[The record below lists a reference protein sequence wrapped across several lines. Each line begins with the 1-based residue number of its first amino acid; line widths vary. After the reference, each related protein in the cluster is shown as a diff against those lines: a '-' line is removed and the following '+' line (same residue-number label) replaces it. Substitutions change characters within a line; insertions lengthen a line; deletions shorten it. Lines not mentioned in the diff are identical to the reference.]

1 MAKGRLTAFCY
12 ACCPFLLELL
22 SPREIFALGITFL
35 IAAAALLFGLS
46 GRQRTQEWDQEE
58 LMRWSAERWEEAR
71 CFVQEV
77 GIEYTGDCNLR
88 VDEEELPFDYGA
100 WPPVKK
106 SSAEAPQYNYTE
118 CPEAHQS
125 CSAGDSGAPE
135 LAFLSANTPKQGI
148 NMPRYNLVACRNSF
162 LPWAALHVD
171 MGGRSAEAETETHR
185 NVSCGYK
192 MGFTSPE
199 ESIPLAQRVLHGFGD
214 TSNAGIS
221 CWVLDL
227 ESKGCRAVALQA
239 PEQWPIHN
247 GARHLQGNFFLAGLG
262 VCLVAVAACGVECCC
277 SEPDVEEIEKV
288 SDIAEE
294 EEVPQS
300 LSARIRRVQQ
310 RWNLFQVN
318 LIQHYEPLSSAR
330 EMPSARTGRVGS
342 GSGRA

>member
-214 TSNAGIS
+214 TSNAGEHLAGNKHLVS
-221 CWVLDL
+221 GKVLERVPKQVRQQVPEQMSEASL
-227 ESKGCRAVALQA
+227 AGCLTWRARAAALWLCKHLSSGPSTTEPGTYKATSSSPGLGFVWSLLLRVVWSAVAL
-239 PEQWPIHN
+239 
-247 GARHLQGNFFLAGLG
+247 
-262 VCLVAVAACGVECCC
+262 
-277 SEPDVEEIEKV
+277 
-288 SDIAEE
+288 
-294 EEVPQS
+294 S
-300 LSARIRRVQQ
+300 LMSKRLRK
-310 RWNLFQVN
+310 
-318 LIQHYEPLSSAR
+318 
-330 EMPSARTGRVGS
+330 
-342 GSGRA
+342 